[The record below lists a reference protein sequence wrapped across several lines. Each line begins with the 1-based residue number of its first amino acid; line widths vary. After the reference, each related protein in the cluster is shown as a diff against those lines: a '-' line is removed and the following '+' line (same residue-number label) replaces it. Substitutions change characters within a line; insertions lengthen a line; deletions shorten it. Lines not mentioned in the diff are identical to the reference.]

1 MGKDE
6 SVASTTVSM
15 ESIFKTIVIDAYEEH
30 DIATFDIPGAYLHA
44 KMPADKNVILKL
56 RSRFVDIM
64 CDIIEEF
71 RQYVRYEKGKK
82 GLYLRVLRE
91 IYGCIE
97 SALQQYNFHTQ
108 TLKAEG

>member
-1 MGKDE
+1 
-6 SVASTTVSM
+6 M

-64 CDIIEEF
+64 CDIKEEY
-71 RQYVRYEKGKK
+71 RKYVIYDKVQKV
-82 GLYLRVLRE
+82 LYLRVLRE

-97 SALQQYNFHTQ
+97 SALQWYNLYTRKF
-108 TLKAEG
+108 KYEGYK